1 MRDVAVRTP
10 DGYAAANT
18 VDAVQLSIL
27 AITAILAILAIHLI
41 PESQKKQRAEP

>member
-18 VDAVQLSIL
+18 VDAVQFSIL
-27 AITAILAILAIHLI
+27 AITAIHLI
-41 PESQKKQRAEP
+41 PESQNNQRAEP